1 MNRIDNRKVYL
12 NDICLF
18 SRNRINVIKEPFV
31 IKSVEI
37 RLSSIKLFM
46 NIDVYVHISTYVKQ
60 AKNFTCLL
68 LIEKSCEYI

>member
-18 SRNRINVIKEPFV
+18 SRNRINVINEPFA

-46 NIDVYVHISTYVKQ
+46 NIDVHISTYVKQ
-60 AKNFTCLL
+60 AKNVTCLL